1 MKKYFL
7 SLLWL
12 LILPW
17 GPAAQAGPASD
28 MLYSASFN
36 DLDGQPVKLDTLR
49 GKVAVVNF
57 WATWCP
63 PCRRELPDL
72 VAVHGRYRG
81 RGVAF
86 IGIAVED
93 NAALVREF
101 ARTYDIVYPLVTGK
115 DRGIALMQDLGNAV
129 AGLPYTLVLDASG
142 SVVAMRRGPM
152 DEERL
157 EQALRAALS
166 LQENARAD
174 SK

>member
-1 MKKYFL
+1 MKKHFL
-7 SLLWL
+7 VLLWL
-12 LILPW
+12 FILPW
-17 GPAAQAGPASD
+17 GSAAQAGPASD
-28 MLYSASFN
+28 VLYAASFSS
-36 DLDGQPVKLDTLR
+36 LDGQTVKLDTLR

-72 VAVHGRYRG
+72 VAVHARYRE

-86 IGIAVED
+86 IGVAVED

-101 ARTYDIVYPLVTGK
+101 AGAYGITYPLVTGK
-115 DRGIALMQDLGNAV
+115 DQGVALMQELGNAV
-129 AGLPYTLVLDASG
+129 AGLPYTLVLDAGG

-157 EQALRAALS
+157 EQALRAALL
-166 LQENARAD
+166 LQDDARAD

>member
-1 MKKYFL
+1 MKKYL
-7 SLLWL
+7 LALLWL
-12 LILPW
+12 FILPW
-17 GPAAQAGPASD
+17 GVAAQAGPALD
-28 MLYSASFN
+28 TLYAASFS

-72 VAVHGRYRG
+72 VAVHGRYRE

-101 ARTYDIVYPLVTGK
+101 ASAYNIAYPLVTGK
-115 DRGIALMQDLGNAV
+115 DQGIALMQDLGNAV
-129 AGLPYTLVLDASG
+129 AGLPYTLVLDAGG

-157 EQALRAALS
+157 EQALRTALS
-166 LQENARAD
+166 PQEDARAD